1 MFDIE
6 YRGANAV
13 VFTTKKTQL
22 VFDPRVSVAGGKDV
36 SVKGA
41 IEAVTEDRFAVENT
55 TPKLL
60 LSIPGEYGVGDT
72 SITGVA
78 AQRHIDTEEQGQK
91 STIYRVVIGDVR
103 IAVLG
108 NIAPKLS
115 DDQLEALG
123 VIDIVV
129 IPVGGGG
136 YTLDPTDAAKLVR
149 QIEPRAVIP
158 VHYADEALNYEVPQ
172 QDLDV
177 FVQELGAGVIEAGPI
192 YKIKSISSVPEQ
204 LSVVK
209 ITRS

>member
-6 YRGANAV
+6 YKGANAV

-36 SVKGA
+36 FVKGA
-41 IEAVTEDRFAVENT
+41 IEVVTEDRFAVENT

-129 IPVGGGG
+129 
-136 YTLDPTDAAKLVR
+136 DRK
-149 QIEPRAVIP
+149 
-158 VHYADEALNYEVPQ
+158 
-172 QDLDV
+172 
-177 FVQELGAGVIEAGPI
+177 
-192 YKIKSISSVPEQ
+192 
-204 LSVVK
+204 SVV
-209 ITRS
+209 